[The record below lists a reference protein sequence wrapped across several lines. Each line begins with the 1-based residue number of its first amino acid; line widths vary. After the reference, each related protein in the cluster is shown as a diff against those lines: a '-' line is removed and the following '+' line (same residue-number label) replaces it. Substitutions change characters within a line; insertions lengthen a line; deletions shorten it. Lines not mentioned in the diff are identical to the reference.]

1 MRTLIIG
8 GTVFLGR
15 HLVEAAQAR
24 GHVVTLFN
32 RGLHNPE
39 LFPDTLKLHGD
50 RDGELDALRGRKW
63 DVVIDT
69 CGFVPRI
76 VRASA
81 ELLAPAVER
90 YVFISSL
97 SAIADSSTLGNDENA
112 PVGTLADPSVED
124 RTGENYGPLKAL
136 CEQTVEEVMPGR
148 ALNIRPGLIVGPH
161 DPTGRFTY
169 WPVRVARGGEVLAPG
184 RPERQVQIIDARD
197 LAEWILRLA
206 EAGESGVFNATG
218 PDYVLTMGKLLEE
231 CRAVSGSDARF
242 TWVSEKFLA
251 GAKVDEWMEMP
262 LWISEEASPDSRGFM
277 SVNCE
282 KAIAHGLTFRPLSE
296 TVRDTLLWAKGLSE
310 APEPDTSY
318 LSPRPEAGMEPER
331 EAQVLRDWHE
341 AQEAEESIIEESA
354 AR

>member
-1 MRTLIIG
+1 MTMKILIIG

-15 HLVEAAQAR
+15 HLVEGTQAR
-24 GHVVTLFN
+24 GHEVTLFN

-39 LFPDTLKLHGD
+39 LFPAIEKLRGD
-50 RDGELDALRGRKW
+50 RDGELDALRGRRW

-76 VRASA
+76 VRASV
-81 ELLAPAVER
+81 ELLADAVER

-97 SAIADSSTLGNDENA
+97 SVIADSSTLGNDENA
-112 PVGTLADPSVED
+112 PVGKLADPSVED

-184 RPERQVQIIDARD
+184 RPERPVQIIDARD
-197 LAEWILRLA
+197 LSEWIIRLA
-206 EAGESGVFNATG
+206 ESGQSGVFNATG
-218 PDYVLTMGKLLEE
+218 PDGVLTMRELLEE
-231 CRAVSGSDARF
+231 CRAVSGSRASF
-242 TWVSEKFLA
+242 TWASEKFLA
-251 GAKVDEWMEMP
+251 EAKVGEWMEMP
-262 LWISEEASPDSRGFM
+262 LWISEEASPDARGFM
-277 SVNCE
+277 SFNCA
-282 KAIAHGLTFRPLSE
+282 KAIAHGLTFRPLAD
-296 TVRDTLLWAKGLSE
+296 TVRDTLSWANSLSE
-310 APEPDTSY
+310 TPEPDTSY
-318 LSPRPEAGMEPER
+318 LSPRPEAGMKPER
-331 EAQVLRDWHE
+331 EAQLLREWHE
-341 AQEAEESIIEESA
+341 AIEGIAEGSA